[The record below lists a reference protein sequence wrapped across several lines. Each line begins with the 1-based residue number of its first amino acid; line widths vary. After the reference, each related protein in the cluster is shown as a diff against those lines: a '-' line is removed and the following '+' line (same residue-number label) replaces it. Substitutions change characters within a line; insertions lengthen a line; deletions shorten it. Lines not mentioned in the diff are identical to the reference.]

1 MSESGGASDWTGGPM
16 YLQASTPLVNVRRSS
31 RYGVHYRQRHG
42 RSFRELITPQDETW
56 DVHPSP
62 SLRIALIDPKPLTRV
77 SLLKMLGA
85 SLPEHVKLLGVS
97 SFGELIDPV
106 ELGTSFSLQPDLNLA
121 ILYVRSA
128 AVTDNW
134 VQEQLN
140 LIRTQQPGLPVIMIS
155 DRDDADDIISA
166 LNYGVRG
173 YIPTSIAAEVA
184 IAALTLIEAGGTYVP
199 VNALRSEG
207 VEVRGNSEDG
217 VEVRGNSEDGV
228 EVRGNSEDGVEVRG
242 NSEHGVE
249 VRSNSEDGEQAHV
262 SGQLNLTTREL
273 AVIDLLRE
281 GNANKVIAR
290 KLNMRESTVKVHV
303 RNILKKLRV
312 SNRTHAAT
320 VANRLLA
327 NGQAIR
333 AADDPPVVIDR

>member
-1 MSESGGASDWTGGPM
+1 MDFQT
-16 YLQASTPLVNVRRSS
+16 YTPQVNVRRSS

-56 DVHPSP
+56 DMHPSP

-97 SFGELIDPV
+97 SFGELIAPV

-128 AVTDNW
+128 GVTDNW

-155 DRDDADDIISA
+155 DRDDADDVISA

-199 VNALRSEG
+199 ANALRSEG

-217 VEVRGNSEDGV
+217 VEVGSNSED
-228 EVRGNSEDGVEVRG
+228 
-242 NSEHGVE
+242 GVE
-249 VRSNSEDGEQAHV
+249 VRSNSEDGEQVHV
-262 SGQLNLTTREL
+262 SDKLNLTTREL

-281 GNANKVIAR
+281 GNTNKVIAR

-327 NGQAIR
+327 NEQVIR